1 MVLPRVALPT
11 QRLFEAFS
19 RRRAAANTA
28 RRCGG
33 LEEAAASARTSGSAS
48 ASARMIHHI
57 IPVLLRDFR
66 AGLAV
71 KRHNLDGHCAHL
83 VQVPVSQCLPTLF
96 FREDPS
102 PQLSDELHVM
112 SVSAGILLVGK
123 RAGCRSPSAA
133 LALSQRRSKRRAQ
146 EFSLPKPG
154 QPKRRPAL
162 DQRA

>member
-1 MVLPRVALPT
+1 MEANWCSTALPCGSPT
-11 QRLFEAFS
+11 GGTSNSTTRLKPSVAEGRQRI
-19 RRRAAANTA
+19 RRA
-28 RRCGG
+28 G
-33 LEEAAASARTSGSAS
+33 AAASARTSGSAS

-96 FREDPS
+96 FREGPS

-123 RAGCRSPSAA
+123 RAGCPPSPA
-133 LALSQRRSKRRAQ
+133 LALSQRRSKGRA
-146 EFSLPKPG
+146 
-154 QPKRRPAL
+154 
-162 DQRA
+162 